1 MAKTIY
7 YLPGQGG
14 RLDMGLGPAL
24 SARGFDLTGR
34 ETRGEFNDL
43 SFSDQVATIVDDLR
57 QYFWQEDAVV
67 IGNSFGA
74 YLFLHAQSH
83 IAAFPGRVLLLS
95 PIVGGFSDEA
105 TGRYFSPP
113 QPEHL
118 KKVSAAGQFNAPRLC
133 EMHVGEQDWQ
143 SHPPSVLAFA
153 APLGI
158 PVTVW
163 PGQGHNLAHET
174 VAGVLDG
181 WLPAV

>member
-14 RLDMGLGPAL
+14 RLDMRLGPAL

-83 IAAFPGRVLLLS
+83 VAAFPGRV
-95 PIVGGFSDEA
+95 
-105 TGRYFSPP
+105 
-113 QPEHL
+113 
-118 KKVSAAGQFNAPRLC
+118 
-133 EMHVGEQDWQ
+133 
-143 SHPPSVLAFA
+143 
-153 APLGI
+153 
-158 PVTVW
+158 
-163 PGQGHNLAHET
+163 
-174 VAGVLDG
+174 
-181 WLPAV
+181 